1 MISKFIALLDRWIAT
16 SSGADRRV
24 EELEALHRKGLYAI
38 RHSPEVDVA
47 PAEYCEAAGL
57 PRGTYWPVVVAAV
70 LDEVSNSQQS
80 HTVETLRALVQANF
94 LKQQGMERTLAFM
107 AKANPVAKTLIF
119 DRRLDAA

>member
-1 MISKFIALLDRWIAT
+1 M
-16 SSGADRRV
+16 
-24 EELEALHRKGLYAI
+24 
-38 RHSPEVDVA
+38 
-47 PAEYCEAAGL
+47 
-57 PRGTYWPVVVAAV
+57 
-70 LDEVSNSQQS
+70 SNSQQS

>member
-1 MISKFIALLDRWIAT
+1 M
-16 SSGADRRV
+16 
-24 EELEALHRKGLYAI
+24 
-38 RHSPEVDVA
+38 
-47 PAEYCEAAGL
+47 
-57 PRGTYWPVVVAAV
+57 VVAAV

>member
-16 SSGADRRV
+16 SSGADRRI

-47 PAEYCEAAGL
+47 PADYCEAAGL
-57 PRGTYWPVVVAAV
+57 PRGTHWPVVVAAV

-94 LKQQGMERTLAFM
+94 LSQQGMERTLAFM